1 MWLFSS
7 LLSFLI
13 ALGLHAAAGRLP
25 LISNSV
31 LRFLAVGTAVGLALV
46 AWLFTAY
53 APLAVEQLTALLVY
67 AFACVLHI
75 FLFASTLSSVSANL
89 LLRLSRQPL
98 LPEDVAQLYSG
109 RRMTEV
115 RLERLIGS
123 GFLSAGP
130 KGLTLTAVGA
140 RTVSAYERLRS
151 LFRHVDAR

>member
-13 ALGLHAAAGRLP
+13 AVGLHAAAGRLP
-25 LISNSV
+25 LIPNSV

-46 AWLFTAY
+46 AWLLAAY
-53 APLAVEQLTALLVY
+53 APLSVEQLTALLVY
-67 AFACVLHI
+67 AFACALYI

-89 LLRLSRQPL
+89 LLRLLRQPL

-115 RLERLIGS
+115 RLERLIGA

-130 KGLTLTAVGA
+130 EGLALTAVGA